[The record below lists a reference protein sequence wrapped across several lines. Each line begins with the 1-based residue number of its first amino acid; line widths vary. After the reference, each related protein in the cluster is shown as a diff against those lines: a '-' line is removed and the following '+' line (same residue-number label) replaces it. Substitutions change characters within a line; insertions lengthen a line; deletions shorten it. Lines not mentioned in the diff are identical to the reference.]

1 MAPLRI
7 HVSDAFLSSF
17 HLARTFQSAFITCNS
32 PHSNDNACPDA
43 NKNNGG
49 DGSDGDSSSLPPA
62 EPLEPDFLAT
72 LKPINLLPLER
83 TLTLFEA
90 PNATITFM
98 DGSPQVA
105 TDWLRSRVS
114 EVVYRNP
121 WLGGYLGKDKSR
133 GGAVSLF
140 YDPSSDEVNPDVFT
154 SFEPGTIELTRETKY
169 EDFGEVFSG
178 HDVVVRC
185 NADLVGRNQP
195 IFRVCVIPDA
205 KEPND
210 RFALVVSMSHVAGD
224 GYTFHKIFKFL
235 STDCNTAD
243 IEEMNPIRKHKFT
256 EAVYDLCGSEEAFYV
271 DKISRSPMWS
281 AFAKKDETVIV
292 RAAFYIDESW
302 VEGQK
307 EAWEKMARMEEAEKL
322 LLGNGSAK
330 DMETNLAPVGE
341 DDEVTSDGVQDM
353 PAPSTQAPSK
363 PRPLPANFKVSFASH
378 QTASHIT
385 TNDIITS
392 WFFRVCDATIGLMP
406 FMLRERIPLFKSV
419 DAGNYAITIPF
430 PRKDYHSPM
439 LIRDARPTGRRVNT
453 DIPLPPH
460 RAENRY
466 GISIDWRGVGFKKG
480 GLKLGPKGECKQ
492 VLHLPCYQSQDYKY
506 IPKNFSSI
514 HLFNAGPEGE
524 PAVSVVCPDFVMDR
538 VLQSGI
544 VKSMINEGQISTSEE
559 DTFME
564 AVVEAKEGR
573 RTSVFAGLLDPEAT
587 KALNAASV
595 LSTIADEDAE

>member
-1 MAPLRI
+1 MVLMVAI
-7 HVSDAFLSSF
+7 GA
-17 HLARTFQSAFITCNS
+17 AAYTY
-32 PHSNDNACPDA
+32 A
-43 NKNNGG
+43 NKNNDEDAG
-49 DGSDGDSSSLPPA
+49 DGESSNLPPA
-62 EPLEPDFLAT
+62 EPLEPDFLAA
-72 LKPINLLPLER
+72 LKPIDLLPLER

-105 TDWLRSRVS
+105 SDWLRSRVS

-140 YDPSSDEVNPDVFT
+140 YDPSSDEVNTDVFA
-154 SFEPGTIELTRETKY
+154 SFDPGAIELTRETKY
-169 EDFGEVFSG
+169 EDFGGTFSG

-205 KEPND
+205 KEPD
-210 RFALVVSMSHVAGD
+210 DKFALVVSMSHVAGD
-224 GYTFHKIFKFL
+224 GFTFHKIFKFL
-235 STDCNTAD
+235 STDCDASD
-243 IEEMNPIRKHKFT
+243 IEEMNPIRKHEFT
-256 EAVYDLCGSEEAFYV
+256 EAVYDLCGSGEAFYV
-271 DKISRSPMWS
+271 DRISRSPIWS
-281 AFAKKDETVIV
+281 KFTKRDETVIV
-292 RAAFYIDESW
+292 RAAFYIEEEW

-322 LLGNGSAK
+322 LIGNASAK
-330 DMETNLAPVGE
+330 DMESNLAPVGE
-341 DDEVTSDGVQDM
+341 DEVVADDCGPRSTSTPEQDKS
-353 PAPSTQAPSK
+353 APTTSK
-363 PRPLPANFKVSFASH
+363 QPLPANFKVSFAAH

-392 WFFRVCDATIGLMP
+392 WFFRTCDATIGLMP
-406 FMLRERIPLFKSV
+406 FMLRERMPQFTSN

-439 LIRDARPTGRRVNT
+439 LIRDARPTGRRVHT

-466 GISIDWRGVGFKKG
+466 GISIDWRGVGFKRG
-480 GLKLGPKGECKQ
+480 GLQLGPKGECKQ
-492 VLHLPCYQSQDYKY
+492 ALHLPCYQSQDYKY
-506 IPKNFSSI
+506 IPKNFSSV
-514 HLFNAGPEGE
+514 HLFNAGPNGE
-524 PAVSVVCPDFVMDR
+524 PAVSIVCPDYVMDR

-544 VKSMINEGQISTSEE
+544 VKGMINEGQISNREQ
-559 DTFME
+559 DTFAE

-573 RTSVFAGLLDPEAT
+573 RTSVFASLLDPEAA
-587 KALNAASV
+587 KDLNAASV
-595 LSTIADEDAE
+595 LSIIADEDDD